1 MDRYEELVKEIALC
15 KNCVLYEERNMAVA
29 GSGSI
34 GADLMLIGEGPGAE
48 EDKNGV
54 PFVGAAGRLLTD
66 MLDAVDIDR
75 DKLYVT
81 NIVKCRPPKN
91 RTPKDEEAAACLP
104 YLQRQLEIIDPKV
117 ILLLGATALRYVLSP
132 NLRITRD
139 RGTWHQVD
147 GRWIMATF
155 HPAALLRDPRKK
167 PDSFDDMV
175 SLKLKIRELGLDV

>member
-75 DKLYVT
+75 DKLYV
-81 NIVKCRPPKN
+81 
-91 RTPKDEEAAACLP
+91 CLL
-104 YLQRQLEIIDPKV
+104 YTSRCV
-117 ILLLGATALRYVLSP
+117 
-132 NLRITRD
+132 
-139 RGTWHQVD
+139 
-147 GRWIMATF
+147 
-155 HPAALLRDPRKK
+155 
-167 PDSFDDMV
+167 
-175 SLKLKIRELGLDV
+175 